1 MKHRGCRLVVPAV
14 LALAVLCFSPP
25 AFGADSASLASL
37 GPSVGNSQSTG
48 GGFERLIDLPETI
61 PGGVLGKYQRSD
73 KIGVVDGIPVRAY
86 FTGRRW
92 EKVGSVDG
100 RKNTRVVFNKY
111 IWVDAD
117 GINRGE
123 FVEAVDVISDSN
135 SGYRNP

>member
-1 MKHRGCRLVVPAV
+1 M
-14 LALAVLCFSPP
+14 
-25 AFGADSASLASL
+25 
-37 GPSVGNSQSTG
+37 NM
-48 GGFERLIDLPETI
+48 PETI
-61 PGGVLGKYQRSD
+61 PGTWWHDYKRSD